1 MAGFIGPDSRSLLFF
16 GGPGGF
22 RGGRPGTPKTGVSEG
37 PDRGPSRGVS
47 EGVWRG
53 SGSGRWVRRRG
64 VTEGR
69 EGHGQASRILGEGRV
84 TQQPRSGDVR
94 CPVPDWL
101 VRVVWESRV
110 GSLRAGGMDGEDH
123 GVEPV
128 TRQDDMGPPVRRT
141 CRRRRTHLC
150 LMEVATLW
158 TLIHNFRRG
167 VELS

>member
-16 GGPGGF
+16 GGPGGSGGGSAGDPKNRVF
-22 RGGRPGTPKTGVSEG
+22 RGSGQGSVP
-37 PDRGPSRGVS
+37 RGVR
-47 EGVWRG
+47 GGWRG